1 MNRSLYRWIRDLVYD
16 NPAETTIRSDSILGR
31 KALEKY
37 RCGHSRNGKL
47 VFTAQDKAALR
58 SLVKAELG
66 IDPFY
71 VNDLP
76 DRRTDTARLHPN
88 EKLARKPASHDH
100 VLLNCPAGKLQLNGR
115 HFDLQA
121 PFIASAGLTALAS
134 GITEI
139 GHASLVVVEN
149 LEIMSRCAE
158 FIMPAPLHE
167 ALWIYRGDS
176 ATGARVDACHDL
188 LRRRA
193 AGKTVIAFSDMDP
206 KGLEIALTM
215 PAASHWLGPDKTMW
229 TSCLKSKY
237 ASRNG
242 FDVQGEAMAYLLSTD
257 KTGLSAELAALI
269 AALCSERSSFRQEHM
284 LAHAVPLALYP
295 LR

>member
-1 MNRSLYRWIRDLVYD
+1 MNKELYRWIRDLVRQ
-16 NPAETTIRSDSILGR
+16 NPAETTIRSNSIIGR
-31 KALEKY
+31 KVLEKY

-47 VFTAQDKAALR
+47 VFTADHKRALR
-58 SLVKAELG
+58 ILVKDEIDL
-66 IDPFY
+66 DPF
-71 VNDLP
+71 VDDLP
-76 DRRTDTARLHPN
+76 DSRIDMARGYDN
-88 EKLARKPASHDH
+88 EKLAQKPASHDH

-115 HFDLQA
+115 RIDLEA
-121 PFIASAGLTALAS
+121 PLIASAGLMALAS

-149 LEIMSRCAE
+149 LEIMPCCAE

-188 LRRRA
+188 LCRHA
-193 AGKTVIAFSDMDP
+193 AGKTVIVFSDMDP

-215 PAASHWLGPDKTMW
+215 PAASHWLGPDETMW
-229 TSCLKSKY
+229 ASCLKSKY
-237 ASRNG
+237 ASRSG
-242 FDVQGEAMAYLLSTD
+242 FDVQGEAMAYLLSID
-257 KTGLSAELAALI
+257 KTGLSTELAALM
-269 AALCSERSSFRQEHM
+269 AALSDERSSFRQEHM

>member
-1 MNRSLYRWIRDLVYD
+1 MNKELYRWIRDLVRQH
-16 NPAETTIRSDSILGR
+16 PAETTIRSDSMIGR
-31 KALEKY
+31 KVQEKY
-37 RCGHSRNGKL
+37 QCGNILNGKL
-47 VFTAQDKAALR
+47 VFTADHKRTLR
-58 SLVKAELG
+58 ILVKDEIDL
-66 IDPFY
+66 DPF
-71 VNDLP
+71 VDDLP
-76 DRRTDTARLHPN
+76 DRRTDTARLHSN

-158 FIMPAPLHE
+158 FIMPALLHE

-193 AGKTVIAFSDMDP
+193 AGKTVIVFSDMDP

-215 PAASHWLGPDKTMW
+215 PAASHWLGPDRTMW
-229 TSCLKSKY
+229 SSCLKSKY
-237 ASRNG
+237 ASRSG
-242 FDVQGEAMAYLLSTD
+242 FDVQGEAMTYLLSAD

-269 AALCSERSSFRQEHM
+269 AALCDERSSFRQEHM

>member
-1 MNRSLYRWIRDLVYD
+1 MNRILYRWIRDLVRQK
-16 NPAETTIRSDSILGR
+16 PAETTIRSDSMIGR
-31 KALEKY
+31 KVLEKY

-47 VFTAQDKAALR
+47 VFTALDKASLR
-58 SLVKAELG
+58 RLLKDELEL
-66 IDPFY
+66 DPFY
-71 VNDLP
+71 VDDLP
-76 DRRTDTARLHPN
+76 DRRIDVAQLHPN
-88 EKLARKPASHDH
+88 EKLARKPASHDL
-100 VLLNCPAGKLQLNGR
+100 VLLNCPVGKLQLNGR
-115 HFDLQA
+115 RIDTEA

-149 LEIMSRCAE
+149 LEIMSHCAE
-158 FIMPAPLHE
+158 FIMPASLHE

-193 AGKTVIAFSDMDP
+193 AGKTVIVFSDMDP

-215 PAASHWLGPDKTMW
+215 PAASHWLGPDRTMW
-229 TSCLKSKY
+229 ASCLKGKY
-237 ASRNG
+237 ASRSG
-242 FDVQGEAMAYLLSTD
+242 FDVQGEAMAYLLSID

-269 AALCSERSSFRQEHM
+269 AALCDERSSFRQEHM